1 MSELT
6 QEQKLAELKVII
18 AKSKDQVEKGKSQ
31 IAIKF
36 GSDLKPLE
44 FVSSG
49 ILELDQLCGTY
60 SEEKLGERV
69 WTGRGG
75 PVLRSRWTIW
85 WGGMGSGKTT
95 EALHMVARAQE
106 QGLVCGYFNSERALD
121 PIWALKRGVN
131 LEKLVVW
138 EGGNLE
144 QNLDSLIEVLDREL
158 VDFIVIDTIHAFA
171 LKADTEGAKE
181 KARGMVDEIPQ
192 GRLADRLSRFFRIA
206 TARVDNSGAAI
217 LLIGQARQ
225 NEDWEQLT
233 GGHALKHYVSLNLHF
248 QRMSKSH
255 PLTPTRTAPKA
266 SGEGNEKVP
275 VGYVMKITVD
285 KTRTN
290 HRDQDHIE
298 IPFLWGLGP
307 DNFEMN
313 VLAAV
318 KLGIIKQ
325 NSSYYTLPTSQGDM
339 KLQGKEQLMSWMRA
353 NQPYYEW
360 LLATVTGNFVEP
372 TDRAA
377 AEEEAPKE
385 EEKPRRKK

>member
-6 QEQKLAELKVII
+6 EEQKLAELRVIV
-18 AKSKDQVEKGKSQ
+18 AKSKDQVAKGKSA
-31 IAIKF
+31 IALKF

-44 FVSSG
+44 FISSG
-49 ILELDQLCGTY
+49 ILELDQLCGSYVGDDKNRTW
-60 SEEKLGERV
+60 S
-69 WTGRGG
+69 GRGG
-75 PVLRSRWTIW
+75 PVLRGRWVIW

-95 EALHMVARAQE
+95 EALHMVAQAQE

-121 PIWALKRGVN
+121 PVWALKRGVN
-131 LEKLVVW
+131 LEKLLIW

-144 QNLDSLIEVLDREL
+144 QNLDSLIEILDRGL
-158 VDFIVIDTIHAFA
+158 VDFIIIDTIHAFA
-171 LKADTEGAKE
+171 MKADTEGKE

-192 GRLADRLSRFFRIA
+192 GRLADRLTRFFRIA
-206 TARVDNSGAAI
+206 TARVDNANAAI

-248 QRMSKSH
+248 QRLSKSH
-255 PLTPTRTAPKA
+255 SLTPTRTVPKA
-266 SGEGNEKVP
+266 SGDGNEKVP
-275 VGYVMKITVD
+275 IGYVMKITVD

-313 VLAAV
+313 VFAAV

-325 NSSYYTLPTSQGDM
+325 ASSYYTLPTAQGDM
-339 KLQGKEQLMSWMRA
+339 KLQGREQLMEWMRA

-360 LLATVTGNFVEP
+360 LLATVTGNFQEP
-372 TDRAA
+372 ADRAA
-377 AEEEAPKE
+377 QVEEPEPE
-385 EEKPRRKK
+385 LEKKKGKKS